1 MSRRFS
7 RCRAAFVS
15 GAVIFKSKPSD
26 ADDRCTTTTAASI
39 PMPSSPSPSQPSA
52 PQLPPPIPWTT
63 RLTVSAQ
70 PPPPSLIG
78 DKILLPQS
86 ALEQLLSAAAL
97 LPSPP
102 PPPPPLRYRDGDDN
116 DDDEGEDDDDDDDDR
131 DDGPWAKPAP
141 LPARA
146 LTTHPPDNPLPHP
159 LVVKLTNRRTGA
171 TAYAVPRE
179 FSADEGLVV
188 MSPFLRKL
196 LLGEKQQQHTPT
208 NTAAM
213 DVEMEVEAEIEVG
226 VEAASLPKG
235 TRVRLRPLEAGYD
248 DEDWK
253 AILERHLREGFATVV
268 EGMLLQVPRG
278 RAGNWEF
285 LVDQALPGG
294 AVCVVDTGW
303 SPFSARLFW
312 LIRGTAMQIWRWILN
327 HWMKNRPAK
336 P

>member
-1 MSRRFS
+1 M
-7 RCRAAFVS
+7 
-15 GAVIFKSKPSD
+15 
-26 ADDRCTTTTAASI
+26 
-39 PMPSSPSPSQPSA
+39 
-52 PQLPPPIPWTT
+52 
-63 RLTVSAQ
+63 SAQ

-102 PPPPPLRYRDGDDN
+102 
-116 DDDEGEDDDDDDDDR
+116 
-131 DDGPWAKPAP
+131 
-141 LPARA
+141 LPVRA
-146 LTTHPPDNPLPHP
+146 LATHPPDNPLPHP

-188 MSPFLRKL
+188 VSPFLRKL
-196 LLGEKQQQHTPT
+196 LLPEQQQQHTLT
-208 NTAAM
+208 TTAAM
-213 DVEMEVEAEIEVG
+213 DVEMEAEAETEVD

-235 TRVRLRPLEAGYD
+235 TWVRLRPLEAGYD

-253 AILERHLREGFATVV
+253 PILERHLREGFATVV

-278 RAGNWEF
+278 TAGNWDF

-303 SPFSARLFW
+303 SPFPPIPFSMPFSARLFW
-312 LIRGTAMQIWRWILN
+312 LTRGTAMQIWRWISN
-327 HWMKNRPAK
+327 RWMKNRPAK
-336 P
+336 PSSGGCRGSNGRVGLAAASWH